1 MSNTNVKS
9 KSKLTS
15 GLLIKK
21 TSGDIVDTIVKDL
34 QETFKNVDFEDIKKD
49 QGMIYYIMQEIEK
62 FVSASKDLTTDQ
74 KTKIDKNSLLVQVV
88 KKLFPTITQSE
99 LETIEYAISFIADS
113 KLLTTTQKKNLM
125 SYVPTCLQNL
135 F

>member
-1 MSNTNVKS
+1 
-9 KSKLTS
+9 
-15 GLLIKK
+15 
-21 TSGDIVDTIVKDL
+21 
-34 QETFKNVDFEDIKKD
+34 
-49 QGMIYYIMQEIEK
+49 MQEIEK

-113 KLLTTTQKKNLM
+113 KLLTTAQKKNLM